1 MSKVSMDFRN
11 WDPGNR
17 WGSGDYDWY
26 GEIPSLGIKGFRK
39 IWEEDQPNLEED
51 FIGKEKI
58 GYSGYWAMTRD
69 SDRIWF
75 RDIRLRES
83 ESNERD
89 GIAKWRSIS
98 TLFMTRSYEFPG
110 TGSEL
115 QCLLVLCRT
124 AYGLGCRL
132 GLSRLH
138 TWKQALWVV
147 SSNQTQRVVESME
160 TVQKSD
166 SRLHS
171 VDAKTLTWDLE
182 AFHVTTMI
190 SMKIPSFDS
199 RDDSK

>member
-1 MSKVSMDFRN
+1 MRSTYAN
-11 WDPGNR
+11 WDRACFRILRLLVFYSSCVLGFLFL
-17 WGSGDYDWY
+17 SMK
-26 GEIPSLGIKGFRK
+26 GERPIRSFVIKSLAL
-39 IWEEDQPNLEED
+39 LE
-51 FIGKEKI
+51 IM
-58 GYSGYWAMTRD
+58 W
-69 SDRIWF
+69 
-75 RDIRLRES
+75 
-83 ESNERD
+83 
-89 GIAKWRSIS
+89 S
-98 TLFMTRSYEFPG
+98 TLFWLWGHE
-110 TGSEL
+110 
-115 QCLLVLCRT
+115 CLLVLCRT

-190 SMKIPSFDS
+190 SM
-199 RDDSK
+199 